1 MIEMAWC
8 EAIVSVGCV
17 RCREDNRTMQVEINL
32 PAGSVADW
40 QVPAAALRDDFELT
54 VRRSSPEGAAQ

>member
-1 MIEMAWC
+1 MIQRAWC

-40 QVPAAALRDDFELT
+40 QVPAAALRDDF
-54 VRRSSPEGAAQ
+54 